1 MVRQLI
7 SYCHGSI
14 GVGFYLGLPFNL
26 VMKASFLAGVS
37 FALAN
42 VLGVEECL

>member
-1 MVRQLI
+1 MV
-7 SYCHGSI
+7 
-14 GVGFYLGLPFNL
+14 VLGLVSTWVYHIDL